1 MSISK
6 PSEIQVD
13 TIEYKEPKT
22 LGNGGKQVYLQYNG
36 GKLVVQTPKMT
47 LPWSMGKFE
56 GDNGQMKYSIDL
68 SFKGREDNEKLSE
81 FHDFLEKFDEQLVKE
96 GVNHSMSWFK
106 KKGMNEEVLR
116 ALFSKQVRESKDK
129 ETGEP
134 DGKWPPTV
142 KVKLPFKDG
151 RFQCEIYDNKKNEVE
166 QSQLENTLVRGCEVQ
181 ALIEHSGIWFAG
193 GKYGCSWKII
203 QMKVTAPSSI
213 KGYSFIDSSD
223 DEVDADEDDVE
234 PENTSTAPAGNKSNF
249 VEDSDDD
256 SDIVEDSDEDSA
268 PPTKKKGKKK

>member
-6 PSEIQVD
+6 PSEIKVD
-13 TIEYKEPKT
+13 EIEYNEPKT

-56 GDNGQMKYSIDL
+56 GDQGQMKYSIDL
-68 SFKGREDNEKLSE
+68 SFKGREGNEKLSE

-116 ALFSKQVRESKDK
+116 ALFSKQLRESKDK

-134 DGKWPPTV
+134 DGKWPPTL

-151 RFQCEIYDNKKNEVE
+151 RFLCEVYDTKKKEVE
-166 QSQLENTLVRGCEVQ
+166 QNQLENTLIRGCEVQ

-223 DEVDADEDDVE
+223 DEGEADDKVVDAK
-234 PENTSTAPAGNKSNF
+234 STPPVNKSNF

-256 SDIVEDSDEDSA
+256 SDIVEDSDDDSP
-268 PPTKKKGKKK
+268 PPTKKKGNKK